1 MSKNILSVYRDGTM
15 TTARLFRLFGGREV
29 VMAIADVSRQA
40 VNHWIHN
47 GVPYRHWPA
56 LRAAAKEA
64 GIPGITDAA
73 LASTRPNGRR
83 REGAD

>member
-1 MSKNILSVYRDGTM
+1 M

-29 VMAIADVSRQA
+29 VMAVAGVSRQA
-40 VNHWIHN
+40 ANHWVHN

-56 LRAAAKEA
+56 LRAAAAEA

-73 LASTRPNGRR
+73 LASMKSGLPVVCQN
-83 REGAD
+83 A